1 MLLAV
6 FAGLPG
12 SGKSTLAGRAG
23 AALPAPVLAVDAV
36 ERTLRDLGIDPG
48 VAGYAVVAA
57 LAEAQL
63 ALGQSVVVDAVN
75 PVPGDPLA
83 AVVAYLR

>member
-36 ERTLRDLGIDPG
+36 ERTLQVIRRT
-48 VAGYAVVAA
+48 
-57 LAEAQL
+57 
-63 ALGQSVVVDAVN
+63 S
-75 PVPGDPLA
+75 
-83 AVVAYLR
+83 